1 MAAENQNFQ
10 KLFLHN
16 CVVTYDMHILFK
28 FLEEMLIFEFSR
40 DKKPKFWVILSI
52 KSKMAAEIQNFPNLF
67 LHNFVATYYMHILF
81 KFLEDILIFE
91 FSTDKKHIF

>member
-52 KSKMAAEIQNFPNLF
+52 KSKMAAEVQNFPNLF
-67 LHNFVATYYMHILF
+67 LQNCVAPYYWSSLVLGGPRRSI
-81 KFLEDILIFE
+81 
-91 FSTDKKHIF
+91 